1 MSRSQS
7 QTCKF
12 QRPGGRGTFRRSEPS
27 RLTSS
32 IDPSLV
38 RSSNK
43 FNASR
48 DPSGDQ
54 QTPADVPGSNLTGI
68 SRGRLPSMSA
78 TKSLECRT
86 SPTVLIST

>member
-1 MSRSQS
+1 MKIQGEVSRVNGFRLGELKIMSDWARSAGVSRSQS
-7 QTCKF
+7 QTSTF
-12 QRPGGRGTFRRSEPS
+12 QRPGGRGTFQTAEPS

-38 RSSNK
+38 RSSNR

-54 QTPADVPGSNLTGI
+54 QTLADV
-68 SRGRLPSMSA
+68 
-78 TKSLECRT
+78 
-86 SPTVLIST
+86 